1 VYFLT
6 DIKIYFGIRKGI
18 NKMFNYKKI
27 KKNILKHAPLNDNF
41 PNVIPAKRVTPDWYK
56 DATKLSDGNKEIKNL
71 PAKLGFK
78 YCSPFGDSLLS
89 GYVIPLAVD
98 IAVEQTEGGPSISW
112 SDSDNKY
119 LDLRPTES
127 NPTLPT
133 PNGYAPL
140 HFTWLTQHMIKIP
153 KGYSALITHP
163 LNRFDLPFIT
173 LSGIIDGE
181 FVLHNGNIPV
191 YFNTKF
197 EGIIKSG
204 TPIIQVIPF
213 KRESWSSEIDK
224 EILMDGFNNGKKS
237 KMSAFGWYK
246 QSHWH
251 KKNYE

>member
-1 VYFLT
+1 
-6 DIKIYFGIRKGI
+6 
-18 NKMFNYKKI
+18 MFNN
-27 KKNILKHAPLNDNF
+27 KNILKHASLNDNF
-41 PNVIPAKRVTPDWYK
+41 PDVVSAKRVVPDWYK
-56 DATKLSDGNKEIKNL
+56 DAAKLSDGNKEIKRL
-71 PAKLGFK
+71 PASLGFK
-78 YCSPFGDSLLS
+78 YCSPFGDSFLT
-89 GYVIPLAVD
+89 GYIIPLAVD

-112 SDSDNKY
+112 ADREDKY
-119 LDLRPTES
+119 LELRSTES

-133 PNGYAPL
+133 PSGYSSSQ
-140 HFTWLTQHMIKIP
+140 FTWLTQHMIKIP

-191 YFNTKF
+191 YFNTTF

-224 EILMDGFNNGKKS
+224 TILTDGRNNGKKS
-237 KMSAFGWYK
+237 QMSAFGWYK

-251 KKNYE
+251 KKTYE